1 MVDALHLSPDE
12 LELWLDGGLPTARTS
27 HLETCEQCRTA
38 AEDLREIVTQLEAL
52 PELAPRASLADA
64 VMARVAL
71 PSPAAAHLTDAQLDD
86 WVLGALAPEQ
96 EAHLH
101 ACAACRA
108 TADRERLLVLALERL
123 PLLTPSA
130 RFTDRVMAEVELPV
144 TSIRTAY
151 LHWKRGVSRDPMAA
165 GLAAGIGGL
174 LGGSIAASLAWSS
187 GHMDLIQGT
196 GSWLLTHGQALFW
209 QGVGFASS
217 LLEQQAWYPVVRAQL
232 TPGRALA
239 AAGVAVS
246 LWAAGVV
253 ALRRL
258 IALPSPGAARA
269 LP

>member
-1 MVDALHLSPDE
+1 MA
-12 LELWLDGGLPTARTS
+12 
-27 HLETCEQCRTA
+27 
-38 AEDLREIVTQLEAL
+38 QLEAL

-64 VMARVAL
+64 VMAQVAL
-71 PSPAAAHLTDAQLDD
+71 PAAHLTDAQLDD

-101 ACAACRA
+101 ACPECRA

-123 PLLTPSA
+123 PLLTPGA

-151 LHWKRGVSRDPMAA
+151 LHWKRGVSRDPIAA

-174 LGGSIAASLAWSS
+174 LGGSIAASVAWSA
-187 GHMDLIQGT
+187 GHMDFIQGT
-196 GSWLLTHGQALFW
+196 GSWLVTHGQALFW
-209 QGVGFASS
+209 QGLGSVSS
-217 LLEQQAWYPVVRAQL
+217 LLEQQAWYPAARAAF

-258 IALPSPGAARA
+258 IALPGSGAARA